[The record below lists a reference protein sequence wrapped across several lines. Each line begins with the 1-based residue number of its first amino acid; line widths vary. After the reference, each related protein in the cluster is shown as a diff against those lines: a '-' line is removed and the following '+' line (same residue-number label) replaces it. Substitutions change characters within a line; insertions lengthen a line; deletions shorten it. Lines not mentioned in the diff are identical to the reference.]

1 MSEQERLDWDN
12 GLVPERWACPTCGE
26 RDMDHLIP
34 GDDDCEIVTCM
45 VCRTV
50 YDLFA

>member
-26 RDMDHLIP
+26 RDMDYLIP